1 MRKALLAI
9 LSGSL
14 QLLLPRRAL
23 AATGRVLLAGY
34 ENPEALTP
42 KDWYVKAVR
51 VQGAVSVLVG
61 VVGLVKRRYEQNDE

>member
-9 LSGSL
+9 LSGSF
-14 QLLLPRRAL
+14 QLLLPRHAL

-34 ENPEALTP
+34 ENPGDLTP

-51 VQGAVSVLVG
+51 VQGAVSILVG
-61 VVGLVKRRYEQNDE
+61 VIGLVKRRYEQPDE